1 MALCLKYVVRSYS
14 IIVSKS
20 MGSVIENKKVK
31 VITKNRQVKTKG
43 DRLGWTLRSEVKHVP
58 LREIAGRGKIVNE
71 TCCFISTT
79 AKMIM

>member
-1 MALCLKYVVRSYS
+1 
-14 IIVSKS
+14 
-20 MGSVIENKKVK
+20 MGSVIENKKVN

-58 LREIAGRGKIVNE
+58 LRGAVGRGRIVSE